1 MSVYIYTLVIY
12 IYLKYRVLSV
22 REVKQRNIVVIHEWT
37 EVPGI
42 IVSTQSLFPTC
53 CVVQET
59 EVADNVLSL
68 YMVFYFFW
76 AWALEYLEDKN
87 LERLK
92 LVVSLC
98 RDLTALLCISWS
110 FLHVEELYLWTAPCY
125 TAERKNVALVVGVV
139 WNSKDDIYLLDLC
152 SWMWLRL
159 WVKPGE
165 LGRHLTGWQDLRT

>member
-12 IYLKYRVLSV
+12 IYLKYKVLSV
-22 REVKQRNIVVIHEWT
+22 REVKQRDIVVIHEWT

-53 CVVQET
+53 YVVQET
-59 EVADNVLSL
+59 EVADDVLSL
-68 YMVFYFFW
+68 YMVFFFFW

-98 RDLTALLCISWS
+98 RDLTALLCIS
-110 FLHVEELYLWTAPCY
+110 
-125 TAERKNVALVVGVV
+125 
-139 WNSKDDIYLLDLC
+139 
-152 SWMWLRL
+152 
-159 WVKPGE
+159 
-165 LGRHLTGWQDLRT
+165 

>member
-1 MSVYIYTLVIY
+1 MCTYILRLYIY
-12 IYLKYRVLSV
+12 IYLKYRGLSV

-53 CVVQET
+53 YVVQET

-98 RDLTALLCISWS
+98 RDLTVLLCIS
-110 FLHVEELYLWTAPCY
+110 
-125 TAERKNVALVVGVV
+125 
-139 WNSKDDIYLLDLC
+139 
-152 SWMWLRL
+152 
-159 WVKPGE
+159 
-165 LGRHLTGWQDLRT
+165 